1 MRDEEDYILKIENV
15 SKLFPGVL
23 ALDNVNF
30 NLKPGEI
37 HALVGENGAGKST
50 LIKIISGVYKAEKG
64 KIIVDGKEKVF
75 HSPNEAIN
83 NGISTIYQEF
93 NLVRHMTVGENIYLG
108 KEAFISKR
116 YGILDRKKMQSET
129 KKLLDSIKLD
139 VNPKA
144 SVNGLGVAK
153 QQLVSIAKAIFSN
166 AKIII
171 MDEPSAVLTMKEF
184 DYVIEL
190 INELKS
196 KGVAIIYISHRI
208 EEIFKIAD
216 RVTVLR
222 NGKLIDTKNIDEVN
236 FDELIKMMV
245 GRKLEDFFHK
255 YKVKI
260 GESILQIENI
270 NRENILKNINFNL
283 KQGEILGIT
292 GLVGAGKTELA
303 RAIFGADKIDSGT
316 IKLKNEIVKITSPKD
331 AVKKK
336 IAYLPEDRKTD
347 GLALQMAVKANITL
361 SSLDKITKHGIINLK
376 SEKEIARSFKDKM
389 SIKTPNIERKVL
401 YLSGGNQQKVVI
413 AKWLFS
419 AADIFIF
426 DEPTRG
432 IDVGAK
438 VEVYDLMGELVK
450 RGAGIIL
457 ITSEF
462 EEALGLCDRI
472 LVMSA
477 GKISKEFSIED
488 ADKEKILKAAVSK

>member
-1 MRDEEDYILKIENV
+1 LSNEEDYILKIENI

-23 ALDNVNF
+23 ALDNVDF
-30 NLKPGEI
+30 NLKRGEI

-64 KIIVDGKEKVF
+64 KIIIDGEEKVF
-75 HSPNEAIN
+75 NSPNEAIN

-93 NLVRHMTVGENIYLG
+93 NLVRYMSVSENIYLG
-108 KEAFISKR
+108 KESFISKR
-116 YGILDRKKMQSET
+116 FGILDRRKMQNET
-129 KKLLDSIKLD
+129 KKLLNSINLS
-139 VNPKA
+139 VNPKEP
-144 SVNGLGVAK
+144 VNGLGVAK
-153 QQLVSIAKAIFSN
+153 QQLLSIAKAIFTN

-171 MDEPSAVLTMKEF
+171 MDEPSAVLTLKEL
-184 DYVIEL
+184 DYVMEL
-190 INELKS
+190 INELKN

-222 NGKLIDTKNIDEVN
+222 NGKLVDTKNVNEVS

-245 GRKLEDFFHK
+245 GRTLKDFFHK
-255 YKVKI
+255 YKVKL
-260 GESILQIENI
+260 GDEILKVENI
-270 NRENILKNINFNL
+270 NRKNILKNIDFNL
-283 KQGEILGIT
+283 RKGEILGIT

-316 IKLKNEIVKITSPKD
+316 IKLKNEIVKINSPKN

-336 IAYLPEDRKTD
+336 LAYLPEDRKTD
-347 GLALQMAVKANITL
+347 GLVLQLSVKANITL
-361 SSLDKITKHGIINLK
+361 SNLDEITNLGVIDLK
-376 SEKEIARSFKDKM
+376 SEKEIARTFKGKM
-389 SIKTPNIERKVL
+389 SIKTPDVERKVL
-401 YLSGGNQQKVVI
+401 YLSGGNQQKIVI
-413 AKWLFS
+413 AKWLYS
-419 AADIFIF
+419 AADVFIF

-457 ITSEF
+457 ISSEF
-462 EEALGLCDRI
+462 EEVLGLCDRI
-472 LVMSA
+472 LVMSK
-477 GKISKEFSIED
+477 GKIAKEFCIED
-488 ADKEKILKAAVSK
+488 AEKEGILKAAVSK